1 MWSPGFDNRVGER
14 GKDGEDASSLLRDPF
29 PVETLDS
36 GGESVGEDSAHVL
49 AVADSPEKSSTTRP
63 NTRSTA
69 DTDAVSVYFI
79 LALVYHLVKVA
90 STCYSLSLMDD
101 CVETGNHTPDPLYL
115 VFIFLAIINVS
126 QLF

>member
-1 MWSPGFDNRVGER
+1 MWSPGFDDRVGER

-49 AVADSPEKSSTTRP
+49 AIADSPAKSSTTRP

-69 DTDAVSVYFI
+69 DTDAVSLYFI
-79 LALVYHLVKVA
+79 LALVDHSVKVA
-90 STCYSLSLMDD
+90 STCFSLSLMDD

-115 VFIFLAIINVS
+115 VLSFSLS
-126 QLF
+126 